1 MVIRI
6 GIIGTGN
13 IFPAYLNTLRKQRRV
28 RIVGIADA
36 QPAVAQA
43 RAAEFGLTAM
53 TVDEL
58 LASPAQIVLN
68 ITPPAAH
75 HEIGMAVLNAGK
87 HLFNEKPLA
96 ATFAQGREL
105 VALAAERNLRLGCAP
120 DTVLGAGS
128 QAVRALVD
136 AGAVGRIV
144 SGSAQFMNHGP
155 DHWHPN
161 PDFFYRHG
169 AGSLHDMGPYY
180 ISHLV
185 HHLGPVAELHA
196 TARMTW
202 RERIIPRGVN
212 AGRSIKVEVPTT
224 VVSHLRFAAGA
235 EVSLTVSFD
244 VWKHGHTPIE
254 LYGEHGTILG
264 HDPNRF
270 GGKVRWSQQDGDWQ
284 TVRERR
290 PYATNSRGIGLLDMA
305 FAIENGRPH
314 RCSEAFALHVLEVM
328 DKSLESAALGRAIP
342 LATTCERPAALSAR
356 LT

>member
-1 MVIRI
+1 MVIQI
-6 GIIGTGN
+6 GIIGAGN
-13 IFPAYLNTLRKQRRV
+13 IFGAYLNTLRKERKV
-28 RIVGIADA
+28 HIVGIADA

-53 TVDEL
+53 SVEEL
-58 LASPAQIVLN
+58 LAGPAQIVLN
-68 ITPPAAH
+68 ITPPSAH
-75 HEIGMAVLNAGK
+75 HAVGMAALNAGK
-87 HLFNEKPLA
+87 HLFTEKPLA
-96 ATFAQGREL
+96 ATFAQGQEL
-105 VALAAERNLRLGCAP
+105 VALAAAKKLRLGCAP

-136 AGAVGRIV
+136 TGAVGRIV
-144 SGSAQFMNHGP
+144 GGSAQFMNHGP

-185 HHLGPVAELHA
+185 HHLGPVAELNA

-202 RERIIPRGVN
+202 SERIIPRGPN

-224 VVSHLRFAAGA
+224 VVSQLRFVAGA

-244 VWKHGHTPIE
+244 VWKHLHTPIE
-254 LYGEHGTILG
+254 LYGENGTILS
-264 HDPNRF
+264 HDPNKF
-270 GGKVRWSQQDGDWQ
+270 GGRVRWSQQDGDWQ

-290 PYATNSRGIGLLDMA
+290 PYTTNSRGIGLLDMA
-305 FAIENGRPH
+305 FAVGQGRPH
-314 RCSEAFALHVLEVM
+314 RCNEALALHVLEVM
-328 DKSLESAALGRAIP
+328 DKSLESAAHGRA
-342 LATTCERPAALSAR
+342 LALTTTCERPVALTAR